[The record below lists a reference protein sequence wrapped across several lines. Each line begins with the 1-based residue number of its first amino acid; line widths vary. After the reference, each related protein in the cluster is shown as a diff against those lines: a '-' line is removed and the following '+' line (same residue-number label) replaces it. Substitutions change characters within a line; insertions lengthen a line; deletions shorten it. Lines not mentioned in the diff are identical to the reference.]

1 MRPEFIFMQWL
12 RAMLRDE
19 QWRAIIRAQM
29 QQYDLPVIELRARA
43 DVSDPNR
50 HRGAGK

>member
-1 MRPEFIFMQWL
+1 MRPEIIFMQWL

-29 QQYDLPVIELRARA
+29 QQYDLPVIELRAGA
-43 DVSDPNR
+43 VASDR
-50 HRGAGK
+50 KRRRGAGK